1 MLTQIQKLTSMY
13 GKSPDGGMM
22 VLIRLHVDA
31 TSVEVIAVN
40 KENDTK
46 RALFD
51 EAALTAI
58 KAKSSPDVAPDV
70 WFTDLGKAVNDNN
83 FSVTASGV
91 DIVVNGTSMSF
102 PLAPSPSLHGQQ
114 LMLEALLHTV
124 RIRLRPKDF
133 ERQLEELA
141 GRENEVRLTAAEL
154 EREQKSL
161 HETIQRSKEQDEGN
175 VKRIQQLEQELQALE
190 KERRAAGADII
201 EQEDDEELAA
211 CRVRVPI
218 QGERKDIDLE
228 LFRLVKSKFIQEDK
242 RPNEPDQRYCN
253 VIRPMTTSEL
263 EAITSQ
269 VGMTQK
275 SVIWECLRK
284 IDEWDFDVFS
294 IQQQMSGDDYS
305 TLAHQ
310 PNGGSLFLTTF
321 ALLLRHGC
329 MQKFNLDERLVLNF
343 LSVVEAGYNP
353 NPYHN
358 SMHAADVLHITHYIL
373 GAGGLITTCKLSDED
388 ILAALFAAAIHDY
401 NHPGI
406 NNSFHVKAGT
416 YLATLYNDRSILE
429 NHHVASV
436 FELMKLPR
444 FNMLSTMTE
453 DQRRDIRETV
463 VEMVLATD
471 MGLHAKILGQFRRRL
486 QENHDLTKKEDVRLA
501 LSMAVKMA
509 DISNCGRP
517 ERLYLKWCSK
527 IADEFYMQG
536 DRERQLGMP
545 CSPFMDRLQPAMA
558 KGQIAFMNYIV
569 VPLFESVSEL
579 LPDMHFSVDYA
590 ENNKNYWSTNDDT
603 EKN

>member
-1 MLTQIQKLTSMY
+1 MLAQIQKLSSSFAKTS
-13 GKSPDGGMM
+13 DGTLLC
-22 VLIRLHVDA
+22 VRLHADA
-31 TSVEVIAVN
+31 VTVEVIAVN
-40 KENDTK
+40 KDNRTM
-46 RALFD
+46 RAVFD
-51 EAALTAI
+51 ETTLQSI
-58 KAKSSPDVAPDV
+58 KDKSSPDMAVEN
-70 WFTDLGKAVNDNN
+70 WFGELTNALSNNNVTVTSSAVEVKVGSGA
-83 FSVTASGV
+83 SV
-91 DIVVNGTSMSF
+91 F
-102 PLAPSPSLHGQQ
+102 PLDVAPSLHGQQ
-114 LMLEALLHTV
+114 LLLESLLHSM
-124 RIRLRPKDF
+124 RIRLRPRDF
-133 ERQLEELA
+133 DRQLEELS
-141 GRENEVRLTAAEL
+141 GRENEVRLTALEL
-154 EREQKSL
+154 EKEQKTL
-161 HETIQRSKEQDEGN
+161 TETVQRSKEQDEMN
-175 VKRIQQLEQELQALE
+175 IKRIAQLEQELAVLE

-201 EQEDDEELAA
+201 EAEDDEELAA

-218 QGERKDIDLE
+218 AGERKDIDLD
-228 LFRLVKSKFIQEDK
+228 LFRLVKSKFLVDDK
-242 RPNEPDQRYCN
+242 KLGDPDVRYCN

-263 EAITSQ
+263 EAMTSQ
-269 VGMTQK
+269 VGITQK

-294 IQQQMSGDDYS
+294 IQQQMSGDDYA

-310 PNGGSLFLTTF
+310 PNGGSLYLTTY
-321 ALLLRHGC
+321 ALFLRHSC
-329 MQKFNLDERLVLNF
+329 FQKFNLDERLVLNF

-373 GAGGLITTCKLSDED
+373 SAGGLISSCKLSDED
-388 ILAALFAAAIHDY
+388 VLAALFAASIHDY

-429 NHHVASV
+429 NHHVSSV

-444 FNMLSTMTE
+444 FNMLSTFTE
-453 DQRRDIRETV
+453 DQRRDIRDTI

-486 QENHDLTKKEDVRLA
+486 QENHDLTKKDDVRLA

-536 DRERQLGMP
+536 DRERQFGMA
-545 CSPFMDRLQPAMA
+545 CSPFMDRMQPAMA

-590 ENNKNYWSTNDDT
+590 ENNKNYWSNNDDT
-603 EKN
+603 DKN